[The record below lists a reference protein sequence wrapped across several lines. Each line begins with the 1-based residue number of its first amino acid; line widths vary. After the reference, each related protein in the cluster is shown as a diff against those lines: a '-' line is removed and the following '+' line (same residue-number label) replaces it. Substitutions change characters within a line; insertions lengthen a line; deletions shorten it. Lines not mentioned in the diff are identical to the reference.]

1 MNKSMKEVVN
11 FRFACKHF
19 DAAKKID
26 DGVLHELLDLTRL
39 SPSSYGVQP
48 WKFIVVKND
57 DLKKALTP
65 ACYGQPQ
72 VEEASCVVVMVAR
85 TDLAG
90 DNGVLNQHVV
100 QSKAD
105 LGYTD
110 EESEGFKKMIDSVL
124 LSKSDEELKV
134 WAQKQVYLAGMQL
147 MLVAAEKGIDSCPM
161 EGFEPAKVSEV
172 LGLSKELVPTFVV
185 PLGYRN
191 MEEPKKSRF
200 AFEAVVEER
209 K

>member
-1 MNKSMKEVVN
+1 MRETVE

-48 WKFIVVKND
+48 WKFIVVEND
-57 DLKKALTP
+57 GLKAALAP

-72 VEEASCVVVMVAR
+72 IMESSCVVVMCAR

-90 DNGVLNQHVV
+90 DNGVLNQYVV

-105 LGYTD
+105 LGYND
-110 EESEGFKKMIDSVL
+110 EQSEGFKKMLDSFL

-161 EGFEPAKVSEV
+161 EGFDPAKVSEV
-172 LGLSKELVPTFVV
+172 LGLPKELVPTLIV

-200 AFEAVVEER
+200 VFEAVVEER